1 MMQRIGAGVVAGVL
15 LLGVVWCAAVRAE
28 EPAPAKN
35 EDPVMDEVVV
45 TASRE
50 KEAVA
55 KVPAHVTVIDAEEIQ
70 RSNAQNVPQVL
81 AAAGLHVS
89 DIAGNQRAYTVDVR
103 GFGES
108 APANLLVLVDGRR
121 INQADLSGTDWAL
134 IPLERI
140 ERIEVLPGSR
150 GSVLYGDNATG
161 GVVNIITKEGHGL
174 EAHVT
179 AAYGSYDTAKA
190 ATGLSGAT
198 GIVSYDLTA
207 TYLDSDGYRDNSATE
222 AKDAGVTFKLD
233 PSEIVSFNFS
243 GGYHEDDTRLPGSI
257 LQSQFDAGADREDT
271 FHPNDYADTEDYYG
285 KAGVELFF
293 LTNDAFR
300 LDLGYR
306 NRDVLQYASFS
317 EGWFTGDTTM
327 ETYSAAPRLTFQEN
341 FGDLSNRV
349 IFGADF
355 GRSTEDITNTS
366 NFFGTLTSGS
376 FDFEKDNTGYYVQDD
391 LGVTRHL
398 TLSGG
403 YRYDKADFSF
413 SPGEGEADETDFD
426 EEAST
431 FGINYTL
438 GDAKIYASYGKS
450 FRYPLMDEL
459 FSFYTNT
466 VNAELLPQT
475 ARNWEVGTAY
485 NMTHHLRVDINL
497 FNIRT
502 EDEIFYNP
510 TTFANEN
517 LDGITRRDGFEVRL
531 NYRRSGWTAGA
542 GYTYTDAEID
552 GGQYDNSQIPNV
564 PEHKATANLG
574 YAFDMGL
581 FLGLDGTYTGSRYLI
596 SDFNNVSV
604 KQEAYTLV
612 NAKIKYD
619 WRWLTFFA
627 DANNIFGKEY
637 ASYGG
642 LTYLGEP
649 GYYPSPEFNVLA
661 GVTARFGGK

>member
-1 MMQRIGAGVVAGVL
+1 MQRIGAGVIAGIV
-15 LLGVVWCAAVRAE
+15 LLGVQWCCTVWAE
-28 EPAPAKN
+28 EPVPGSN
-35 EDPVMDEVVV
+35 EPPVMGEVVV

-70 RSNAQNVPQVL
+70 RSNAQNVPQAL

-89 DIAGNQRAYTVDVR
+89 DVTGNQRTYNVDLR

-108 APANLLVLVDGRR
+108 APFNLLVLVDGRR

-140 ERIEVLPGSR
+140 ERIEVLPGTR

-161 GVVNIITKEGHGL
+161 GVVNIITKEGQGL
-174 EAHVT
+174 EGRVA

-190 ATGLSGAT
+190 AAGVGGTT

-207 TYLDSDGYRDNSATE
+207 TYMDSDGYRDNSATR
-222 AKDAGVTFKLD
+222 AKDAGATVKLD

-243 GGYHEDDTRLPGSI
+243 GGYHEDDTHLPGAI

-271 FHPNDYADTEDYYG
+271 FYPNDYANTEDYYG

-306 NRDVLQYASFS
+306 NRDVLQYASFT
-317 EGWFTGDTTM
+317 EGWFTGDTTI
-327 ETYSAAPRLTFQEN
+327 ETYSAAPRLTFQES
-341 FGDLSNRV
+341 FGDVSNRV

-355 GRSTEDITNTS
+355 GRTTEDITNTS
-366 NFFGTLTSGS
+366 NFFGALTSGS
-376 FDFEKDNTGYYVQDD
+376 FDFEKDNTGYYVHDD
-391 LGVTRHL
+391 FGVTRQL

-403 YRYDKADFSF
+403 YRFDKADFSF
-413 SPGEGEADETDFD
+413 SPGEPNETDYD

-431 FGINYTL
+431 FGINYTI

-459 FSFYTNT
+459 FNFFTSR
-466 VNAELLPQT
+466 VNAELRPQT

-485 NMTHHLRVDINL
+485 NMTSHLQVDINL

-517 LDGITRRDGFEVRL
+517 LDGDTQRDGFEVRL

-542 GYTYTDAEID
+542 GYTYTRAEID
-552 GGQYDNSQIPNV
+552 GGQYNNSQIPNV
-564 PEHKATANLG
+564 PKHKTTANLG

-581 FLGLDGTYTGSRYLI
+581 FLGLDATYTGSRYLI

-604 KQEAYTLV
+604 KQEEYALV
-612 NAKIKYD
+612 NAKIEYN
-619 WRWLTFFA
+619 WRWLTFFTNL
-627 DANNIFGKEY
+627 NNIFDKEY

-642 LTYLGEP
+642 LNFLSEP